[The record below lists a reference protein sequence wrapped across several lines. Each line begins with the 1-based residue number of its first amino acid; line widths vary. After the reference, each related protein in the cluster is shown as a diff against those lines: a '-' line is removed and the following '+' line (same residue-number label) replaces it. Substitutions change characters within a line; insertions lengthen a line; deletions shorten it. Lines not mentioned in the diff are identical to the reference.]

1 MEEQR
6 KELQTVMKKIT
17 ELKALV
23 EAYENANTG
32 FLFPEDKTIMESS
45 VEEIFGII
53 KSLPED
59 LSVQEKGKS
68 DPLMDFI
75 AQEIPWR
82 LKEIHHM
89 ELSKEQIEDLVD
101 SVQNNTHVMFDYD
114 QFDAYIHDEVN
125 NILYPVLATCEDGK
139 EVIERL
145 EDEELLASFEKTLE
159 DWEKEKITYD
169 EEVSEFSHLSDE
181 LFFSDVIRWYQ
192 GDITTEELV
201 KGYQEPEVQKTL
213 KELISDT
220 PEKEK
225 NVHENE
231 MDLEEFLF
239 YFDFNYD
246 IVSPGSTYSYE
257 QKVRQERLED
267 GDLSPEDMDQDLI
280 CLIDLLGGNLGDIDK
295 ERYPIVPE
303 VIEKIVERMDV
314 YIQDSVIDEFNEAL
328 EARGVDTSNLSL
340 GEMVEKCKELGV
352 DDGEV
357 CYRIAEAVVNPER
370 IFIKELQERDVAK
383 EASEEK
389 SGRESINSKIQNAAK
404 ECEKVNRGEKG
415 TGKDLELNDR

>member
-1 MEEQR
+1 MEEQV
-6 KELQTVMKKIT
+6 KELQAVVKKIT

-45 VEEIFGII
+45 VEEIFDII
-53 KSLPED
+53 KSLPDD

-89 ELSKEQIEDLVD
+89 ELSKKQIEDLVD

-114 QFDAYIHDEVN
+114 QFDGYILDEVN
-125 NILYPVLATCEDGK
+125 NILYPVLAACMDGK

-159 DWEKEKITYD
+159 DWEKGEITYD
-169 EEVSEFSHLSDE
+169 EETLELSHLSDE
-181 LFFSDVIRWYQ
+181 LFFSDVIRWYE
-192 GDITTEELV
+192 GSITTEELI
-201 KGYQEPEVQKTL
+201 KGYQEPEVQKDL
-213 KELISDT
+213 KDLVSDA
-220 PEKEK
+220 PEK
-225 NVHENE
+225 NVCENE
-231 MDLEEFLF
+231 MDLKEFLS

-246 IVSPGSTYSYE
+246 IVSPGSTYE

-267 GDLSPEDMDQDLI
+267 GDLSLEDMDQDLI
-280 CLIDLLGGNLGDIDK
+280 CLIDLQGAYLGGIDK
-295 ERYPIVPE
+295 ERYPIAPE
-303 VIEKIVERMDV
+303 STEKIVERMDV
-314 YIQDSVIDEFNEAL
+314 YIQNSVIDEFNDAL
-328 EARGVDTSNLSL
+328 EDRGVDTSNLSL
-340 GEMVEKCKELGV
+340 GEMIEKCKELGV
-352 DDGEV
+352 GDGEV
-357 CYRIAEAVVNPER
+357 CYRLAEAVVNPER

-383 EASEEK
+383 EERRSNL
-389 SGRESINSKIQNAAK
+389 ESIDSKILNATK

-415 TGKDLELNDR
+415 TEKNFELNDR